1 MFYHLLFSQSPEEL
15 KRFMETYDKIKNDQK
30 ANEIVK
36 KGIESEK
43 DPDERPIRLLVSPSD
58 ISKYYKEKMKVI
70 EQEITSLN
78 DLLIYTDS
86 IPPIRDFGYNY
97 FISRDS
103 VQFID
108 NVKITSDYILG
119 YGDEVIIS
127 VWGEVEHYDRKIIQR
142 DGTIFI
148 ENVGLLYL
156 GGKNLSNAK
165 SYIFDRF
172 SKIYST
178 LNNQPIKS
186 FLDLSVG
193 VLKNINVNVTGHVKF
208 PGNYVVNPSISTV
221 NLLILAGGISE
232 TGSLRNIYLNRN
244 NTIIDSLDL
253 YPLISGNANSKSFK
267 IFDGD
272 VIVIPPKG
280 NSVALTGSVRMP
292 AYYEI
297 KRDSLNSLINF
308 AGGLKRNAQNQIYIY
323 RNNAPNEYVD
333 IDIENEICYK

>member
-1 MFYHLLFSQSPEEL
+1 
-15 KRFMETYDKIKNDQK
+15 
-30 ANEIVK
+30 
-36 KGIESEK
+36 
-43 DPDERPIRLLVSPSD
+43 
-58 ISKYYKEKMKVI
+58 MKVI

-78 DLLIYTDS
+78 ELLIFTDS

-148 ENVGLLYL
+148 ENVGLLYM
-156 GGKNLSNAK
+156 GGKILLNAK

-186 FLDLSVG
+186 FRF
-193 VLKNINVNVTGHVKF
+193 I
-208 PGNYVVNPSISTV
+208 
-221 NLLILAGGISE
+221 
-232 TGSLRNIYLNRN
+232 RWC
-244 NTIIDSLDL
+244 
-253 YPLISGNANSKSFK
+253 
-267 IFDGD
+267 
-272 VIVIPPKG
+272 
-280 NSVALTGSVRMP
+280 
-292 AYYEI
+292 I
-297 KRDSLNSLINF
+297 KKYKC
-308 AGGLKRNAQNQIYIY
+308 KR
-323 RNNAPNEYVD
+323 
-333 IDIENEICYK
+333 CWSC